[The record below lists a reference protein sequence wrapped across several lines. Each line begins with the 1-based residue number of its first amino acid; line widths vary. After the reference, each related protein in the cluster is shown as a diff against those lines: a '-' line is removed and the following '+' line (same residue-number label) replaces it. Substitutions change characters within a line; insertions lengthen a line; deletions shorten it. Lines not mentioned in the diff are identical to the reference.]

1 MRHVNPMHEMSFGSS
16 VNHTRQQLNAL
27 SDQQLWDIG
36 VERSQIDDVAR
47 GMVSRMGRPVWRA
60 FASRRLSLSALLRA
74 YVSA

>member
-1 MRHVNPMHEMSFGSS
+1 MSFGSS

-47 GMVSRMGRPVWRA
+47 GMVSRMGRPVRRA